1 MRLHDTTVN
10 QHPPRLVGRR
20 AKGLLTALMLTL
32 WFCDFGTGGS
42 ALAQNIQFTPVSYTH
57 LTLPTSDLV

>member
-42 ALAQNIQFTPVSYTH
+42 SH
-57 LTLPTSDLV
+57 SRRTSNLHRAHCP